1 VFPPKHKVMSVD
13 MDVEEKKKEKEKE
26 KEKVPLNNLGAKF

>member
-1 VFPPKHKVMSVD
+1 MFPPKHKVMSVD